1 MNTQKIVI
9 MVGIS
14 GSGKSTLAVEKYVC
28 DSPDKHIIVSRDSL
42 RMSLFGYTEENL
54 FRYYRLTDLK
64 EREDTITKMMNDQ
77 IWSALEN
84 GFSVV
89 ADNTHLR
96 KQYINAYKQFG
107 VELEL
112 EVLDC
117 TLEEAIERDFLRSKK
132 VGEGVILKQNKQ
144 LKELLGYGGNIFR
157 EIDIHNLELRG
168 LMENCKKAP
177 WDCWKQDVVIFDIDG
192 TLSLK
197 GNRGAFDYSKVCE
210 DDRNHDIANL
220 HCQLEPEMGIIVCT
234 GREGTD
240 ECKANTIEWLAMNGL
255 NYKKIY
261 FRGAGDMRKDFIV
274 KAEMWRD
281 IQKNYNIVAM
291 FDDRKQ
297 VVNFARKLGYTVCQV
312 ENNIF

>member
-1 MNTQKIVI
+1 
-9 MVGIS
+9 
-14 GSGKSTLAVEKYVC
+14 
-28 DSPDKHIIVSRDSL
+28 
-42 RMSLFGYTEENL
+42 
-54 FRYYRLTDLK
+54 LTDLK
-64 EREDTITKMMNDQ
+64 EREDTITKMMNNQ
-77 IWSALEN
+77 IWTALEN

-96 KQYINAYKQFG
+96 KGYISSYKQFG
-107 VELEL
+107 VELEI
-112 EVLDC
+112 EVVDC
-117 TLEEAIERDFLRSKK
+117 SVGQAIERDLLRSKR
-132 VGEGVILKQNKQ
+132 VGEGIIKKQEKE
-144 LKELLGYGGNIFR
+144 LKELLGYGGHIFN

-168 LMENCKKAP
+168 LMDTCKKAP
-177 WDCWKQDVVIFDIDG
+177 WDGWKQDVVIFDVDG

-197 GNRGAFDYSKVCE
+197 GNRGAFDYSKVRE
-210 DDRNHDIANL
+210 DDRNNDVAHL
-220 HCQLEPEMGIIVCT
+220 HQELDPDMGIIVCT

-240 ECKANTIEWLAMNGL
+240 VCKENTIEWLDMNGL

-281 IQKNYNIVAM
+281 IQKKFNIIAM

-312 ENNIF
+312 ENNTF

>member
-1 MNTQKIVI
+1 MSQKIVI

-14 GSGKSTLAVEKYVC
+14 GSGKSTLAAEKYIDC
-28 DSPDKHIIVSRDSL
+28 YSNYIIVSRDSL

-54 FRYYRLTDLK
+54 FNYYKLDGKSKL
-64 EREDTITKMMNDQ
+64 REEIVTKMLNDQ

-84 GFSVV
+84 GYSVV

-107 VELEL
+107 VELEI
-112 EVLDC
+112 EVMDC
-117 TLEEAIERDFLRSKK
+117 TVAQAIERDFLRSKR
-132 VGEGVILKQNKQ
+132 VGEGVIRKQDKQ

-168 LMENCKKAP
+168 LMETCKKASY
-177 WDCWKQDVVIFDIDG
+177 DCWKQDVVIFDIDN

-197 GNRGAFDYSKVCE
+197 GNRGAFDYSKVGE
-210 DDRNHDIANL
+210 DDRNNDVAHL
-220 HCQLEPEMGIIVCT
+220 HQELDPDMNIIVCT

-240 ECKANTIEWLAMNGL
+240 VCKENTIDWLDVSGL

-281 IQKNYNIVAM
+281 IQKNSNIVAM

-312 ENNIF
+312 ENNTF